1 MDKLLKVKD
10 IKAILGCGQQTVY
23 DLVNLKDFPK
33 ITIGKRYYIPE
44 SKFQEWLEN
53 NVTAHILLRK

>member
-1 MDKLLKVKD
+1 M
-10 IKAILGCGQQTVY
+10 LGCGQQRVY

-53 NVTAHILLRK
+53 NVTAKIELRK